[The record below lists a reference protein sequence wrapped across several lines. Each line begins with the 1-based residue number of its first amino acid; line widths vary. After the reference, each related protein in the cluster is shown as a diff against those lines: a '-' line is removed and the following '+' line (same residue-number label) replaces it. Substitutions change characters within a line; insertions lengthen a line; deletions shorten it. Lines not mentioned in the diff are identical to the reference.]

1 MKKKSWM
8 INSMQSVLGDCKSHQ
23 DWVIYQFRTK
33 LQGNGIISNSI
44 TLRRA
49 ALNSAVVRSNYDTV
63 TDYSSRIRSIHVQ
76 WKDFSSTIF
85 YEKIHCFYFIWYCQI
100 LYVYS
105 CQFCSN
111 TYVICLSYNL
121 FIYLWEPLIVSSIS

>member
-85 YEKIHCFYFIWYCQI
+85 MKKFIVFILSDTVRFSMCTHASSVVIHM
-100 LYVYS
+100 L
-105 CQFCSN
+105 
-111 TYVICLSYNL
+111 ICLSYNL